1 MDWEDFSGA
10 CSKQQCSPHVDERAH
25 ECDNFG
31 EQLNKIPLVETGT
44 TREMNDSCQES
55 PEVLKTTGCT
65 AQASDALLDQEPC
78 IVYEQIR
85 MDKTVTHPLQSE
97 SFCKHKME
105 TVKLV
110 QIVEDEITENQSSLV
125 EAGCSLFGFEG
136 DIMEFDSLMDCTDSQ
151 LVRVQDSSDE
161 NLLPESHEH
170 NSR

>member
-1 MDWEDFSGA
+1 MDWEDSSGA

-25 ECDNFG
+25 ECDNIG
-31 EQLNKIPLVETGT
+31 EQLNKIPIVETGT
-44 TREMNDSCQES
+44 TREMNDFCQES
-55 PEVLKTTGCT
+55 PQVLKTTGCT
-65 AQASDALLDQEPC
+65 AQASDALVDQEPC
-78 IVYEQIR
+78 IIYEQIT

-110 QIVEDEITENQSSLV
+110 QIVEDEITENQSSSV
-125 EAGCSLFGFEG
+125 EAGYSLFGFEG

-151 LVRVQDSSDE
+151 LVRVHDSSDE
-161 NLLPESHEH
+161 NLLPESHKH